1 MRNNSAL
8 AILAAIALPALLHL
22 GCAKEPGG
30 PGTPVHHKN
39 LGDQYLEA
47 GDMEKAVE
55 EFAAAVKLEPHYSQ
69 AHLRMGDAYL
79 LAGEYEKARR
89 SYALAATCFGKSF
102 GLADATGAKRPQD
115 LNSLDTEALLVMVI
129 ECTSSGRKVWLEPFR
144 RLFRLELLH
153 GGKNEDLNRFHNRTG
168 RIMDLL
174 AALDDHARLQGAMPS
189 YSKYVEGI
197 LAFEDEEWAKA
208 AECFGEA
215 LDLDTGTDAAAKQ
228 ELLALIAASRKR
240 GG

>member
-1 MRNNSAL
+1 MTGRNAISLLAL
-8 AILAAIALPALLHL
+8 ALPALLCT

-30 PGTPVHHKN
+30 TATPVYHKN
-39 LGDQYLEA
+39 LGEQYLEA
-47 GDMEKAVE
+47 GDMEMAIG
-55 EFAAAVKLEPHYSQ
+55 EFAAAIRLEPHYSQ
-69 AHLRMGDAYL
+69 VHLRMGDAHL
-79 LAGEYEKARR
+79 LSGDYETARR

-102 GLADATGAKRPQD
+102 ALADALGTKRPQN
-115 LNSLDTEALLVMVI
+115 LNSLDTEALLAMVI
-129 ECTSSGRKVWLEPFR
+129 ECTGSGRKVWLEPFR

-153 GGKNEDLNRFHNRTG
+153 GGKNEDLNRFHGRTG

-174 AALDDHARLQGAMPS
+174 AAMDDHARLQAAMPS

-197 LAFEDEEWAKA
+197 LAFEDEEWARA
-208 AECFGEA
+208 AGCFTEA

-240 GG
+240 G